1 MGYSAKKSFYS
12 IVVNRFMPIMNSRLK
27 QLILITLFTT
37 IGSASYGQELTNKI
51 AWSIKYGRTENFKHL
66 IAADR
71 INECVGV
78 EDSKKY
84 NYLAISIKLKSM
96 KSLRYFVENGAD
108 IEGVCADKT
117 PLMYAAKY
125 GRLEMARYLVQQG
138 ADLNATFKGQNA
150 LNFARQF
157 HQRDITKYLLEQK
170 KKLKS
175 TQDDDNY
182 EKPKSSS

>member
-1 MGYSAKKSFYS
+1 
-12 IVVNRFMPIMNSRLK
+12 MPIMNSRLK

-37 IGSASYGQELTNKI
+37 IGSASYGQELTNEI
-51 AWSIKYGRTENFKHL
+51 AWSIKYDRIENLKDL
-66 IAADR
+66 ITADR

-78 EDSKKY
+78 GDSKRY

-96 KSLRYFVENGAD
+96 KSLRYFVKNGAD

-125 GRLEMARYLVQQG
+125 GRLEMARYLLQKG
-138 ADLNATFKGQNA
+138 ADLNATYKGQNA
-150 LNFARQF
+150 LNLARQF

-170 KKLKS
+170 RKLKS
-175 TQDDDNY
+175 MQDDGRY
-182 EKPKSSS
+182 KKPKSSS